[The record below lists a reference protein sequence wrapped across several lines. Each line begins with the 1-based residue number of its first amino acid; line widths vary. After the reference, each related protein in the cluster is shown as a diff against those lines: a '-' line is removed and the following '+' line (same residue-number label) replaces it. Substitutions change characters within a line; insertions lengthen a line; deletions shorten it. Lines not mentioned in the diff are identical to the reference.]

1 MMERSYFF
9 PSEFGFCPHPRG
21 SVSFSNCEPLTPAG
35 GWGLQ
40 RTPALSSSLGGPG
53 GSSPLAA
60 ERDGA
65 GHGAPVQRGP
75 AQSSPAPRRPRRIS
89 GSGTAQASE
98 GAAASGGGDP
108 RPAGNGRGLG
118 RRLNFSG
125 TRGSSQSRVLSSCP
139 FQSSLSL
146 CAWAGHMAGVSQP
159 HSVRTRKLTCNLQ
172 GAPLSG

>member
-1 MMERSYFF
+1 MERSYFF

-75 AQSSPAPRRPRRIS
+75 AQSSPAPGGPGGSQGPEQRR
-89 GSGTAQASE
+89 QV
-98 GAAASGGGDP
+98 
-108 RPAGNGRGLG
+108 RGL
-118 RRLNFSG
+118 RPVEVG
-125 TRGSSQSRVLSSCP
+125 TRGRRGMEE
-139 FQSSLSL
+139 
-146 CAWAGHMAGVSQP
+146 AWG
-159 HSVRTRKLTCNLQ
+159 
-172 GAPLSG
+172 GA